1 MQAEE
6 YIRAGRLEEA
16 LAELQSQI
24 RANPADTRLRVY
36 LFQLHSILGNW
47 DKALTQLNLLADLG
61 PETMMLA
68 QLFRPV
74 VSCEALRTEIFA
86 GKRTPIIFGE
96 PLEWIGLL
104 AQANGHIARGEFKPA
119 AELRDKAFEMAPAVG
134 GKIDGQPFEWLADAD
149 TRLGPV
155 LEVVLDGC
163 YRWVP
168 FCRIKRIHTEKPT
181 DLRDL
186 TWIPAQFVW
195 TNGGEA
201 SGHIP
206 TRYPGTETSKDN
218 GLRMA
223 RKTEWVEKEGGT
235 FIGVGQRV
243 LATDH
248 ADYPLLECRLID
260 FEHAPIATS

>member
-16 LAELQSQI
+16 LTDLQGRI
-24 RANPADTRLRVY
+24 RANPSDSKLRIY
-36 LFQLHSILGNW
+36 LFQLQIVLGKW
-47 DKALTQLNLLADLG
+47 DKALTQLNLLAEMG
-61 PETMMLA
+61 PETLCMA
-68 QLFRPV
+68 QLFQPV
-74 VSCEALRTEIFA
+74 LSCEALRAEIFA

-104 AQANGHIARGEFKPA
+104 IKANAHLAQGEYKPA
-119 AELRDKAFEMAPAVG
+119 QELRDQAFEMAPAVG
-134 GKIDGQPFEWLADAD
+134 GKVDDQPFEWMADAD

-155 LEVVLDGC
+155 LEVIMDGC

-168 FCRIKRIHTEKPT
+168 FCRIKRIHTEKPS

-186 TWIPAQFVW
+186 VWLPAQFVW

-201 SGHIP
+201 FGHIP
-206 TRYPGTETSKDN
+206 TRYPGTENSVDN
-218 GLRMA
+218 NLRLA
-223 RKTEWVEKEGGT
+223 RTTQWEEKEGGA
-235 FIGVGQRV
+235 FLGLGQRV

-248 ADYPLLECRLID
+248 AEFPLLQCRIID
-260 FEHAPIATS
+260 FDAPA